1 MNFAA
6 FDNTY
11 EAFNIICNIF
21 NTMLLII
28 LKTCSIPKKESIKL
42 SLWQRKGSK
51 KSFLGFDIFNFFW

>member
-6 FDNTY
+6 FDDTY

-42 SLWQRKGSK
+42 SLW
-51 KSFLGFDIFNFFW
+51 